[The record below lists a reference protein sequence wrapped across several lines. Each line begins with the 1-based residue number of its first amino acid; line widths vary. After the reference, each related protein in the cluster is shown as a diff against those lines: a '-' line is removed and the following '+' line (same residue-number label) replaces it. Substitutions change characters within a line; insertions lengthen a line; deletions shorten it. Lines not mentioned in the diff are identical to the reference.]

1 MKSGRKSISE
11 QVNKVPALHNF
22 TKILRISSK
31 FILDVKVANL
41 VYVNIEQFVDLG
53 LSTGQNPV
61 IFHFEIYRAG

>member
-11 QVNKVPALHNF
+11 QVNKAPALHNF
-22 TKILRISSK
+22 TKILRTSK
-31 FILDVKVANL
+31 FILDEKVANL
-41 VYVNIEQFVDLG
+41 VYVNMEYFVDLG